1 MHATYTTRHLNA
13 HRFTHELIGKSVTVT
28 DGGGNDLTGTVEA
41 VNVVDENVARVK
53 IGDDWYDNFRPA
65 Q

>member
-13 HRFTHELIGKSVTVT
+13 HRFTHELIGKEVTVT
-28 DGGGNDLTGTVEA
+28 TPGGSDLTGPVLA
-41 VNVVDENVARVK
+41 VNIVDENIARVK
-53 IGDDWYDNFRPA
+53 LGDDWYDNFRPA